1 MEVHVACVLG
11 MRKRPPRPHEGKS
24 VHNLLCTKRVS
35 FSYYL
40 PFLCL
45 SLEERK
51 RIRLIEL
58 ILILN

>member
-1 MEVHVACVLG
+1 MACVLG
-11 MRKRPPRPHEGKS
+11 MRKRPPRPHDRKS